1 MRRNNMNDVII
12 ECRGGVVQQVTLVG
26 TDTRVFVI
34 DWDEQVEAASG
45 GSWPPSAV
53 QCSVGSLAPETQAL
67 YKKAVSSI

>member
-1 MRRNNMNDVII
+1 MRRKNMNDVII

-34 DWDEQVEAASG
+34 DWDEQVEAVSG

-53 QCSVGSLAPETQAL
+53 QCSVESLAPETQAL
-67 YKKAVSSI
+67 YEKAVSSI